1 MEIFVLI
8 TDDSTR
14 YPQEKDAAYAKVMNV
29 SSTHVRVTA
38 EGHELLAGQKAYV
51 AADQKDL
58 EKALG
63 KGLVMRLD
71 SPNPGA
77 NPPKRKATSPKV
89 RKVSVDSAVQQD
101 SEQPIIHFFIPKTT
115 TSNEPK
121 KKKD

>member
-8 TDDSTR
+8 TDDSIK